1 MSIKLLWVKIIVM
14 NFNVII
20 PINNKTKLNK
30 IVKHLNKKKV

>member
-30 IVKHLNKKKV
+30 IVKNLNKKKV